1 MYFTLLGSATNVP
14 QRVWAEIHRNIAEI
28 LALHE
33 EVLQLIRQAFPDS
46 DVQSDGPEVEAF
58 RRPTSKHGRW
68 RSHDESH
75 STFPAAAVPTSRRSI
90 EISWLRRPKKAVL
103 ISDPR
108 EVADVARVFDRMV
121 SHQVDTHV
129 GDPSLRLVHV
139 LDASF
144 LRLRRV
150 RR

>member
-46 DVQSDGPEVEAF
+46 DVRSEGPDVEPV
-58 RRPTSKHGRW
+58 RRFTSKHGRW
-68 RSHDESH
+68 RSHDGSH
-75 STFPAAAVPTSRRSI
+75 SMVPAAVVPASRRSI

-121 SHQVDTHV
+121 SYET
-129 GDPSLRLVHV
+129 
-139 LDASF
+139 
-144 LRLRRV
+144 
-150 RR
+150 

>member
-1 MYFTLLGSATNVP
+1 MYLTLLGSATNVP

-46 DVQSDGPEVEAF
+46 DVRSDGPDVEPI
-58 RRPTSKHGRW
+58 RQPTSKHGRW

-75 STFPAAAVPTSRRSI
+75 SALPATAVPAARRSI

-121 SHQVDTHV
+121 SFE
-129 GDPSLRLVHV
+129 G
-139 LDASF
+139 
-144 LRLRRV
+144 
-150 RR
+150 